1 MHMAI
6 VYLNGKFLPIEQA
19 SVSVMDRGFIFG
31 DGVYE
36 VIPAYGGRLFR
47 LGQHL
52 ERLARSLGEIRLN
65 NPLSSENWRQCLQE
79 LVVRNGGGD
88 QSVYVQITRGAA
100 PRDHAFPK
108 DVQPTVYAASSPL
121 KPLPADLAEY
131 GVAAITLQDIRWQR
145 CDIKAITL
153 LANILL
159 RQQAIDQGAVEA
171 ILVRDGKVS
180 EGAAS
185 NLFIVKNGV
194 LVTPPKGPYLLPG
207 ITRDLILELAAAHGI
222 AHREAAISTE
232 DLISAEEVWLTSSTR
247 EILPVT
253 RLDQRAVGGGKPGP
267 LWRRLMALYQDY
279 KQTVR
284 ERGEAPAA

>member
-1 MHMAI
+1 MTI
-6 VYLNGKFLPIEQA
+6 VYLNGEFLPIERAQ
-19 SVSVMDRGFIFG
+19 VSVLDRGFIFG

-36 VIPAYGGRLFR
+36 VIPVYGGRLFR
-47 LGQHL
+47 LEQHL
-52 ERLARSLGEIRLN
+52 ERLARSLAAIRLA
-65 NPLSSENWRQCLQE
+65 NPLSDEIWRRCLQE
-79 LVVRNGGGD
+79 LVARNDGGD

-108 DVQPTVYAASSPL
+108 DVTPTVYAASSPL
-121 KPLPADLAEY
+121 KPLPADLAEQ
-131 GVAAITLQDIRWQR
+131 GVAAVTLPDIRWQR

-153 LANILL
+153 LPNILL

-171 ILVRDGKVS
+171 ILVRDGAAN

-185 NLFIVKNGV
+185 NLFIVKEGV

-222 AHREAAISTE
+222 AHREAVISST
-232 DLISAEEVWLTSSTR
+232 DLKIAEEVWLTSSTR

-253 RLDQRAVGGGKPGP
+253 RLDQRPVGNGKPGA
-267 LWRRLMALYQDY
+267 LWRRMMDLYQRY
-279 KQTVR
+279 KQLVR
-284 ERGEAPAA
+284 ERGEAPATG